1 MKQKRFGSILLLM
14 IMGMFSVSVQG
25 QTEGRT
31 ENAEKFARTEY
42 VDNGKVVF
50 RSSVSDNEI
59 RLFSS
64 KIDEVWKNTYRYA
77 VIVPKDASLKSYSTF
92 MDILKGDTFTP
103 GNTLVICCE
112 ESEKQTKEAAEGFPV
127 LVLNN
132 RLIETGYITSYSI
145 EKKKKGGYNYIL
157 TAMTEYK

>member
-14 IMGMFSVSVQG
+14 IMGMLSVSVQG

-64 KIDEVWKNTYRYA
+64 KIDEVWKKY
-77 VIVPKDASLKSYSTF
+77 L
-92 MDILKGDTFTP
+92 
-103 GNTLVICCE
+103 
-112 ESEKQTKEAAEGFPV
+112 
-127 LVLNN
+127 
-132 RLIETGYITSYSI
+132 
-145 EKKKKGGYNYIL
+145 
-157 TAMTEYK
+157 

>member
-1 MKQKRFGSILLLM
+1 
-14 IMGMFSVSVQG
+14 
-25 QTEGRT
+25 
-31 ENAEKFARTEY
+31 
-42 VDNGKVVF
+42 
-50 RSSVSDNEI
+50 
-59 RLFSS
+59 
-64 KIDEVWKNTYRYA
+64 
-77 VIVPKDASLKSYSTF
+77 

-145 EKKKKGGYNYIL
+145 EKKKKGDYNYIL